1 MMIRVLVTD
10 DFIYAPNKIDNY
22 LSEIIIP
29 WMRFQSPIGIER
41 TEHSN
46 IDVKTIKEDN
56 VTHYEVT
63 FDLTDTF
70 ENYITDTPVTG
81 QFELVL
87 GVSDIY
93 GSVDRTC

>member
-1 MMIRVLVTD
+1 MVSGYNSDTLLATD
-10 DFIYAPNKIDNY
+10 DFIYAPNKINNY
-22 LSEIIIP
+22 LSEITNT
-29 WMRFQSPIGIER
+29 MDAFNSSPIGDER

-81 QFELVL
+81 QFELVHL
-87 GVSDIY
+87 E
-93 GSVDRTC
+93 